1 MANKEKE
8 VQCNLTPE
16 KANELQ
22 EQYPVVYDEPFVRQ
36 ETDPRGTLVIRI
48 DG

>member
-1 MANKEKE
+1 MANKDKV

-16 KANELQ
+16 EAKKLQ
-22 EQYPVVYDEPFVRQ
+22 EQYTVVYEEPFVKQ
-36 ETDPRGTLVIRI
+36 ETDPSGTLVIRI